1 MWGSLNILVQLAH
14 FLAKLMFFSGLP
26 YLIWVAVDLNLLL
39 QVSELV
45 IQMIQGALKLLVSLF
60 FRYHLGAQLLQK

>member
-1 MWGSLNILVQLAH
+1 
-14 FLAKLMFFSGLP
+14 MFFSGLS
-26 YLIWVAVDLNLLL
+26 YLIWVVVDLNLLL